1 MGVSGCSNGAFSVA
15 ATAIQAFLVVALGG
29 CEALTLL
36 SIRGVSSAPPSLV
49 TAPGSASSSS
59 PQLPASTIM
68 GVRKEVPL
76 DHSRTAIFFAHR
88 SGDRSRRAKL
98 DKTMFVLEGTRLGAK
113 AAAAGGSTEKAGSSK
128 IGGVQK
134 ARVTVRRARERD
146 YQGVAEIRG
155 VIIPVGMSGAT
166 GFLGG
171 KVVIDDPA
179 EAERRLLMA
188 KVADLVSGE
197 SVALIALEGQR
208 IVGTVDCII
217 RSAAATVDP
226 LGKLKQ
232 QPEIPKVGETTA
244 RKANEV
250 FLKNLFVLPERRRQG
265 IARELVNGAEV
276 FAKQEKA
283 RTVCLDVARQNGAA
297 RELYLSCGFEE
308 TERPGPTEGGMGG
321 ALLRSLGMGKKY
333 MVKSV

>member
-29 CEALTLL
+29 CEAFTLH
-36 SIRGVSSAPPSLV
+36 SIRGVLSAPPSLV
-49 TAPGSASSSS
+49 TAPRSASSSS
-59 PQLPASTIM
+59 PQLQASTIM
-68 GVRKEVPL
+68 GARKEVPL
-76 DHSRTAIFFAHR
+76 DHSRTAIVFAHR

-98 DKTMFVLEGTRLGAK
+98 DKTVFVLEGTRLEAK

-128 IGGVQK
+128 LGGVQK

-179 EAERRLLMA
+179 ESERRLLMA

-217 RSAAATVDP
+217 RSAAATVDA
-226 LGKLKQ
+226 LGQPKQ
-232 QPEIPKVGETTA
+232 QPEIS
-244 RKANEV
+244 KANEV

-276 FAKQEKA
+276 FARQEKA
-283 RTVCLDVARQNGAA
+283 RTVCLDVARQNDAA
-297 RELYLSCGFEE
+297 RGLYLSCGFEE
-308 TERPGPTEGGMGG
+308 TERPGPIEGGMGG

>member
-29 CEALTLL
+29 CEAFTLL
-36 SIRGVSSAPPSLV
+36 SLPGVSSVPPSLV
-49 TAPGSASSSS
+49 SAPGSASSSS
-59 PQLPASTIM
+59 PQLQASTIM
-68 GVRKEVPL
+68 GVRKEMPL
-76 DHSRTAIFFAHR
+76 DHSRTTIVFALR
-88 SGDRSRRAKL
+88 NGDRSRRAKL
-98 DKTMFVLEGTRLGAK
+98 NKTMFVLKGTRLGAN

-128 IGGVQK
+128 LGKGGQK
-134 ARVTVRRARERD
+134 ARVTVRRAREPD

-217 RSAAATVDP
+217 RSAAATVDT
-226 LGKLKQ
+226 LGQPKQ
-232 QPEIPKVGETTA
+232 QPEIP
-244 RKANEV
+244 KANEV

-276 FAKQEKA
+276 FARQEKA
-283 RTVCLDVARQNGAA
+283 RTVCLDVARQNDAA

-308 TERPGPTEGGMGG
+308 AERPGPIEGGMGG

-333 MVKSV
+333 MVKGV